1 MENFTQANFF
11 FTLALLLVTN
21 IMSAQSTIS
30 WKGSRA
36 HLLIGGFIKQSILPG
51 GEFHEG
57 GARPD
62 KEAEAALSS
71 SSA

>member
-1 MENFTQANFF
+1 MLC
-11 FTLALLLVTN
+11 TLHCLYDLLAKIIKDDPDHALLRLKAPC
-21 IMSAQSTIS
+21 SS
-30 WKGSRA
+30 A
-36 HLLIGGFIKQSILPG
+36 HLLIVGFIKQSILPG